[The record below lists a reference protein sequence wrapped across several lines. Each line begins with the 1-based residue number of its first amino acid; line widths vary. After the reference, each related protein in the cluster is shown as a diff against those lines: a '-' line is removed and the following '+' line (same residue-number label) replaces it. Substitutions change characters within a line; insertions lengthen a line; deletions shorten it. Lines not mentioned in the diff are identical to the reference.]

1 MQMNPSQVQ
10 IQSAESATGY
20 PCLQPVF
27 PLSKTSA
34 KVSPTV
40 MKYTMHENSN
50 SLKNYQATP
59 MTEPVLSRHSPKQ
72 IEIIHFL
79 ATFRDF
85 FSLSNRTIKEMMK
98 QGLSGD
104 LVLSVLRKL
113 KHENQ
118 VITALLES
126 LNASEWQIG
135 V

>member
-34 KVSPTV
+34 KLSPTV

-72 IEIIHFL
+72 IELIH
-79 ATFRDF
+79 
-85 FSLSNRTIKEMMK
+85 FSLSNRTIKDMMK

-126 LNASEWQIG
+126 LNASEWQIA